1 MANRETYLLL
11 KSWFFFAAA
20 HVYLLL
26 YLIYFQFFFIKNDYS
41 FQINFGA
48 GSSLGVALGIL
59 SQTNYQQ
66 AHVVVDLGMET
77 KWNPET
83 KCSIYDENIEQ
94 HKSNWNPDGIL
105 QDMFTSFTKETTEY
119 LVLIFIVVV

>member
-1 MANRETYLLL
+1 MVLNLGLQTYRNGQSRNLLTTQIL
-11 KSWFFFAAA
+11 IFFCCSTRLSFT
-20 HVYLLL
+20 VFDLLS
-26 YLIYFQFFFIKNDYS
+26 IIFIKNDYS

-77 KWNPET
+77 K
-83 KCSIYDENIEQ
+83 
-94 HKSNWNPDGIL
+94 
-105 QDMFTSFTKETTEY
+105 
-119 LVLIFIVVV
+119 